1 MYRRIL
7 QDPLRFTDEMRSDAR
22 SLLTGLLTRDASARL
37 GFNGADD
44 IKRHPF
50 FAKNIDFK
58 KLMAKKIQPP
68 FKPSVASAIDTSNF
82 DQVFTSEAPLDSVV
96 DDSNLSETVQE
107 QFAGFSYDGRGG
119 QSLQAGQSYMDDR

>member
-7 QDPLRFTDEMRSDAR
+7 QYPLRFTDEMGSDAR

-68 FKPSVASAIDTSNF
+68 FKPSVVRVSRSDMHVLVS
-82 DQVFTSEAPLDSVV
+82 LDIVSFRPA
-96 DDSNLSETVQE
+96 Q
-107 QFAGFSYDGRGG
+107 
-119 QSLQAGQSYMDDR
+119 